1 MSIRVVI
8 ADDHPVVRDGL
19 RLAIERN
26 GKNIVIVGE
35 ASDGME
41 VMEIARTKPVDVFI
55 LDITMPKLNGIETAR
70 QLLRVVSGAKIIMLS
85 LHDVRAMVEEAMA
98 IGVRGLVDAVTEVH
112 AGGYYLSPT
121 IAHYLVETCQ
131 MGENGLRKHVGAP
144 FDLTGQERK
153 VLQLIAEG
161 SSTKEIAAV
170 LGLSFNTVHTHRNH
184 AMAKLGLH
192 KQADLIHYAI
202 KAGIAKL

>member
-1 MSIRVVI
+1 
-8 ADDHPVVRDGL
+8 
-19 RLAIERN
+19 
-26 GKNIVIVGE
+26 
-35 ASDGME
+35 
-41 VMEIARTKPVDVFI
+41 
-55 LDITMPKLNGIETAR
+55 
-70 QLLRVVSGAKIIMLS
+70 
-85 LHDVRAMVEEAMA
+85 
-98 IGVRGLVDAVTEVH
+98 
-112 AGGYYLSPT
+112 
-121 IAHYLVETCQ
+121 